1 MKREI
6 YLVIAWAIV
15 AFLLLCASA
24 SMISMRGT
32 LVNGLGMILA
42 IVTIIMSIETR
53 LFMKFAPKKKQVEDK
68 GKDLC
73 ELKDDPDDLH
83 GLGVVSLSDIVEVE
97 PTESEVEVTTS
108 SDVATSEI
116 KKKRKRK
123 RKRKKR
129 NEVQEQVK
137 ES

>member
-1 MKREI
+1 
-6 YLVIAWAIV
+6 
-15 AFLLLCASA
+15 
-24 SMISMRGT
+24 MR
-32 LVNGLGMILA
+32 
-42 IVTIIMSIETR
+42 
-53 LFMKFAPKKKQVEDK
+53 FAPKKKKQVEDK

-97 PTESEVEVTTS
+97 PTESEVEVTIS